1 MDFTWF
7 KSNVNKLESLII
19 DKNNS
24 NLIQQIK
31 MGQYP
36 PSFSHSN
43 MFRIISDRLAEQH
56 PYNPDAIKIIYC
68 YDQILKLE
76 NYVKTKNLPREYLTK
91 INNLGGIDSYY
102 SLYFMMVR
110 NLMQRLKMRDDFMF
124 MNDDLHR
131 RHLKNIKN
139 LIKQIK

>member
-1 MDFTWF
+1 MNFNWF
-7 KSNVNKLESLII
+7 KNNVEKLESQII
-19 DKNNS
+19 DMEQDNTF
-24 NLIQQIK
+24 IQQIK

-36 PSFSHSN
+36 NSFQQSN

-56 PYNPDAIKIIYC
+56 PYNSDAIKIIYC

-76 NYVKTKNLPREYLTK
+76 NYVKNKSLPSEYYLK
-91 INNLGGIDSYY
+91 INALGGIDSYY

-110 NLMQRLKMRDDFMF
+110 HLMQRLKMRDDFMF

-131 RHLKNIKN
+131 RHLKNIKS
-139 LIKQIK
+139 LIKKI